1 MAKYNVQAR
10 SGEAINI
17 QVEVPNLHIHQAVAF
32 YEVLNKAFRAVDV
45 IDNETGEVVLSKYF
59 SSDLFYPIT
68 TIDEALADIEQLRR
82 EFLEH

>member
-10 SGEAINI
+10 SGETINI

-59 SSDLFYPIT
+59 ATDFFYPT
-68 TIDEALADIEQLRR
+68 ATMDETLEELERLRLA
-82 EFLEH
+82 FLEH